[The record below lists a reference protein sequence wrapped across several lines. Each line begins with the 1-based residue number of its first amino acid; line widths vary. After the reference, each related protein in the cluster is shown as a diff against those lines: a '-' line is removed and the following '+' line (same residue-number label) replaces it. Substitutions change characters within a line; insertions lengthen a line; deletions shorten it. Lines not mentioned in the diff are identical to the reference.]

1 MATLQNHYETYVQQ
15 AGHNAVMK
23 TADWVYEAANGPRLG
38 LLLNRFSDKQL
49 LIFQGFASEWCVN
62 ADFTIRMYPAEDHA
76 WLKLE
81 IDRVEANYA
90 AIRGVIRAEV
100 ERRGIQP
107 AFLPCSPPETKAF
120 PHEH

>member
-1 MATLQNHYETYVQQ
+1 M
-15 AGHNAVMK
+15 
-23 TADWVYEAANGPRLG
+23 D
-38 LLLNRFSDKQL
+38 
-49 LIFQGFASEWCVN
+49 
-62 ADFTIRMYPAEDHA
+62 ADFTIRMHPAKDHA

-107 AFLPCSPPETKAF
+107 SFLPCSPPETKAI